1 MAITPLAALHRKLFD
16 EADGSKFATLKDR
29 LIKKHGET
37 DRLAVLEILSTYA
50 REGQLLHWRS
60 SLVNS
65 IVGLMQPQE
74 MKDFFTWAVTMPE
87 LAYWGIDGLMKSQGK
102 DAYETVVGLANSA
115 TLPLVVKSKAV
126 KSLAVLSRQPFDA
139 GLPAVPDYWKAE
151 NLRLDDVLAWQRAG
165 YPDGAG
171 VAPPATHASLDDPR
185 TALEKAAAKLE
196 KKLAAER
203 KKDQDLASP
212 SNWLVIADNADLA
225 AINQRWTLP
234 EQYQRFLARYS
245 PLRVYIDSKRYFQ
258 GLNLYGAAG
267 LIKAQHG
274 YSYNPVDQEVIADW
288 PAHYVVIA
296 DAGAD
301 PYCLDLSAIENGDA
315 PVYTAE
321 HGAGV
326 WRFERHADSFVEF
339 LKEIAKAA

>member
-16 EADGSKFATLKDR
+16 ETDGGKFATLKDR

-37 DRLAVLEILSTYA
+37 DRLAVMEILSDYA

-74 MKDFFTWAVTMPE
+74 LKDFFTWAVTQPT
-87 LAYWGIDGLMKSQGK
+87 LAYWGIDGLLKSAGK
-102 DAYETVVGLANSA
+102 EAYGTVVALAVA
-115 TLPLVVKSKAV
+115 DAMPREVRAKAV
-126 KSLAVLSRQPFDA
+126 KSLAVFSRQQFDA
-139 GLPAVPDYWKAE
+139 GLSQDPGHWKLDS
-151 NLRLDDVLAWQRAG
+151 LRLDDVLAWQRAG

-171 VAPPATHASLDDPR
+171 FAPPVTHASLDDPR

-196 KKLAAER
+196 KKLSGER
-203 KKDQDLASP
+203 KKDQDLARP
-212 SNWLVIADNADLA
+212 SNWLLIAENADLA
-225 AINQRWTLP
+225 AIDQRWTLP
-234 EQYQRFLARYS
+234 EQYRRFLARYS
-245 PLRVYIDSKRYFQ
+245 PLRVHIDSKRYFQ
-258 GLNLYGAAG
+258 GLNLYGAAE

-274 YSYNPVDQEVIADW
+274 YAFNPVSNEIIADW

-301 PYCLDLSAIENGDA
+301 PYCLDLSAILDGDA

-321 HGAGV
+321 HGRGAWEFV
-326 WRFERHADSFVEF
+326 RHADSFVDF
-339 LKEIAKAA
+339 LKEVARA